1 VPVQRLDDGDL
12 LAVLDFVARGTSP
25 RKASRRCSRC
35 RPGTRP
41 WTPRAPSRRRGPSG
55 VSDAEVR
62 EGIVDLV
69 ERIAHQVEAEGM
81 GSSSAP
87 MGECMGA
94 LGGNGRR

>member
-1 VPVQRLDDGDL
+1 
-12 LAVLDFVARGTSP
+12 
-25 RKASRRCSRC
+25 
-35 RPGTRP
+35 
-41 WTPRAPSRRRGPSG
+41 